1 MSTRLNDPKVGAQ
14 SSADRHARPVPH
26 SPPRPRSHSRS
37 CSTSRGRS
45 ASPVPRCHNKR
56 TRRHTPPPS
65 NSSQTSGHSR
75 GHKKRSTH
83 KKRHRSHHRGSDRE
97 VALPPATAVSP
108 TVCNTVM
115 AAIIDAKD
123 HKWQIRDHTSLAYQ
137 LQGAARFLFRQNGP
151 FIHVYHVFI
160 LGLTFYGNAKHIAK
174 AARKMPH
181 FKDFPEK
188 DVLIMWKAFNEFLV
202 DVPWFTDIIP
212 GLRDSADHTRSLCS
226 FLEYHARAARSDD
239 IASLKRDAHL
249 FMEDID
255 LPNGVNIPAF
265 HTDMGNKSNRGW
277 NHVGL
282 ARLLVPRS
290 MRDKFDED
298 PKKFVRKVRTGV
310 YKITAEDYP
319 SFMHADDGYDTSAED
334 KALGMGEFLLLCG
347 RRIFTGPR
355 SAQSEPGA
363 QGAGRKTVAQL
374 KNMSTVTPQNIAYT
388 AWWNMQLF
396 GYCEPDAHEHHA
408 AEGRSTVVSRIA
420 AQRAARRAAQHD
432 VELRQPPPSS
442 SEDEDARARAGP
454 RAVHHT
460 AAVFPPFPGCA
471 DDEEDDR
478 PQAYEGPDEGTP
490 VANQFA
496 EELKKSGYYQ
506 NEIDMNEELDIEV
519 FEKGFGSDEDGYDD
533 EDGYED
539 ERERE
544 YEYEDERGA
553 RRRMKALRI
562 LRSALGEYKVMG
574 VSTNIEFLRTLAGN
588 KTFVEGHVETGFIPK
603 HYDHLFPPLPEPSP
617 EVLAQA
623 ALFVILHDHPAQS
636 PAASPWTSLVSRRF
650 GGDVYD
656 RTVMLQTEDASAEPI
671 TVHVKSTAGGLFDIA
686 TATASGERTLTSVPA
701 CLLSPTTLS
710 TSLDAVALCT
720 TVVSQSPPAGVPAS
734 ASPHTTERLHVFHGG
749 HKTTLL
755 VASPKWLVS
764 LGGDVLGAARGALPQ
779 RRCRALWW
787 MYTFVASA
795 KLLYKE
801 MNGEP

>member
-1 MSTRLNDPKVGAQ
+1 
-14 SSADRHARPVPH
+14 
-26 SPPRPRSHSRS
+26 
-37 CSTSRGRS
+37 
-45 ASPVPRCHNKR
+45 
-56 TRRHTPPPS
+56 
-65 NSSQTSGHSR
+65 
-75 GHKKRSTH
+75 
-83 KKRHRSHHRGSDRE
+83 
-97 VALPPATAVSP
+97 
-108 TVCNTVM
+108 M

-151 FIHVYHVFI
+151 FIRVYHVFV

-249 FMEDID
+249 FTGRYR
-255 LPNGVNIPAF
+255 PSKRRQHPAF

-298 PKKFVRKVRTGV
+298 PKKFVRKVRTES
-310 YKITAEDYP
+310 TRSQRRLPE
-319 SFMHADDGYDTSAED
+319 FLHADDGYDTSAED

-388 AWWNMQLF
+388 AVIARFAINGQPGWRDNDGLFHGAAFFKHIVDLFDADPTWARETLQWWNMQLF
-396 GYCEPDAHEHHA
+396 GYCEPDAHEHHT
-408 AEGRSTVVSRIA
+408 AEGRSTAVSRIA

-442 SEDEDARARAGP
+442 SEDEDARARTGP
-454 RAVHHT
+454 RTVHHT

-478 PQAYEGPDEGTP
+478 PQAYEGPDEGAP

-506 NEIDMNEELDIEV
+506 NEIDMNEELDIEA

-544 YEYEDERGA
+544 YEYEDKRGA
-553 RRRMKALRI
+553 RRRMNCRAAFWIYEIWPMITSIPHLDPASRPRI
-562 LRSALGEYKVMG
+562 
-574 VSTNIEFLRTLAGN
+574 
-588 KTFVEGHVETGFIPK
+588 
-603 HYDHLFPPLPEPSP
+603 FPGR
-617 EVLAQA
+617 
-623 ALFVILHDHPAQS
+623 
-636 PAASPWTSLVSRRF
+636 SLV
-650 GGDVYD
+650 
-656 RTVMLQTEDASAEPI
+656 
-671 TVHVKSTAGGLFDIA
+671 A
-686 TATASGERTLTSVPA
+686 T
-701 CLLSPTTLS
+701 
-710 TSLDAVALCT
+710 
-720 TVVSQSPPAGVPAS
+720 PPA
-734 ASPHTTERLHVFHGG
+734 L
-749 HKTTLL
+749 
-755 VASPKWLVS
+755 WL
-764 LGGDVLGAARGALPQ
+764 
-779 RRCRALWW
+779 
-787 MYTFVASA
+787 Y
-795 KLLYKE
+795 
-801 MNGEP
+801 

>member
-1 MSTRLNDPKVGAQ
+1 MANTRPYLSCLSAPRRGA
-14 SSADRHARPVPH
+14 
-26 SPPRPRSHSRS
+26 
-37 CSTSRGRS
+37 
-45 ASPVPRCHNKR
+45 
-56 TRRHTPPPS
+56 
-65 NSSQTSGHSR
+65 
-75 GHKKRSTH
+75 
-83 KKRHRSHHRGSDRE
+83 
-97 VALPPATAVSP
+97 
-108 TVCNTVM
+108 
-115 AAIIDAKD
+115 I
-123 HKWQIRDHTSLAYQ
+123 
-137 LQGAARFLFRQNGP
+137 LFRQNGP
-151 FIHVYHVFI
+151 FIRVYHIFV

-249 FMEDID
+249 FTEDID

-265 HTDMGNKSNRGW
+265 HTDMGNKSNQAGTI
-277 NHVGL
+277 
-282 ARLLVPRS
+282 
-290 MRDKFDED
+290 
-298 PKKFVRKVRTGV
+298 FVRKVRTGV

-388 AWWNMQLF
+388 AVIARFAINGQPGWRDNDGLFHGAAFFKHIVDLFDADPTWARETLQWWNMQLF

-408 AEGRSTVVSRIA
+408 AEGRSTAVSRIA

-478 PQAYEGPDEGTP
+478 PQAYEGPDEGAP

-506 NEIDMNEELDIEV
+506 NEIDMNEELDIEA

-539 ERERE
+539 ERGRE
-544 YEYEDERGA
+544 EEDE
-553 RRRMKALRI
+553 
-562 LRSALGEYKVMG
+562 
-574 VSTNIEFLRTLAGN
+574 
-588 KTFVEGHVETGFIPK
+588 
-603 HYDHLFPPLPEPSP
+603 
-617 EVLAQA
+617 
-623 ALFVILHDHPAQS
+623 
-636 PAASPWTSLVSRRF
+636 
-650 GGDVYD
+650 
-656 RTVMLQTEDASAEPI
+656 
-671 TVHVKSTAGGLFDIA
+671 
-686 TATASGERTLTSVPA
+686 
-701 CLLSPTTLS
+701 
-710 TSLDAVALCT
+710 
-720 TVVSQSPPAGVPAS
+720 
-734 ASPHTTERLHVFHGG
+734 
-749 HKTTLL
+749 
-755 VASPKWLVS
+755 
-764 LGGDVLGAARGALPQ
+764 
-779 RRCRALWW
+779 
-787 MYTFVASA
+787 
-795 KLLYKE
+795 
-801 MNGEP
+801 

>member
-37 CSTSRGRS
+37 RSTSRGRS
-45 ASPVPRCHNKR
+45 ASPVPRRHNKR

-151 FIHVYHVFI
+151 FIRVYHVFV

-226 FLEYHARAARSDD
+226 FLEYHARTARSDD

-249 FMEDID
+249 FTEDID

-388 AWWNMQLF
+388 AVIARFAINGQPGWRDNDGLFHGAAFFKHIVDLFDADPTWARETLQWWNMQLF

-408 AEGRSTVVSRIA
+408 AEGRSTAVSRIA

-432 VELRQPPPSS
+432 VELRQPPP
-442 SEDEDARARAGP
+442 R
-454 RAVHHT
+454 
-460 AAVFPPFPGCA
+460 
-471 DDEEDDR
+471 
-478 PQAYEGPDEGTP
+478 
-490 VANQFA
+490 
-496 EELKKSGYYQ
+496 
-506 NEIDMNEELDIEV
+506 
-519 FEKGFGSDEDGYDD
+519 
-533 EDGYED
+533 
-539 ERERE
+539 
-544 YEYEDERGA
+544 
-553 RRRMKALRI
+553 ALRTRM
-562 LRSALGEYKVMG
+562 LALA
-574 VSTNIEFLRTLAGN
+574 L
-588 KTFVEGHVETGFIPK
+588 
-603 HYDHLFPPLPEPSP
+603 
-617 EVLAQA
+617 VLAQC
-623 ALFVILHDHPAQS
+623 
-636 PAASPWTSLVSRRF
+636 
-650 GGDVYD
+650 
-656 RTVMLQTEDASAEPI
+656 I
-671 TVHVKSTAGGLFDIA
+671 TLRPYSHHFLAV
-686 TATASGERTLTSVPA
+686 
-701 CLLSPTTLS
+701 PTTRK
-710 TSLDAVALCT
+710 T
-720 TVVSQSPPAGVPAS
+720 TVRKHTKVQTKARQWRINLPKSSRSQD
-734 ASPHTTERLHVFHGG
+734 TTRMR
-749 HKTTLL
+749 
-755 VASPKWLVS
+755 SI
-764 LGGDVLGAARGALPQ
+764 
-779 RRCRALWW
+779 
-787 MYTFVASA
+787 
-795 KLLYKE
+795 
-801 MNGEP
+801 